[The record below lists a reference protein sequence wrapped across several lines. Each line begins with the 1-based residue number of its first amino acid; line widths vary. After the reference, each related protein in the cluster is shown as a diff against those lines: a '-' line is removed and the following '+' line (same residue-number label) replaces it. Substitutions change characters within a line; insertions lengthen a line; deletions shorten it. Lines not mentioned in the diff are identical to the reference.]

1 MNHTRRR
8 SRQSGNS
15 LIEFALG
22 FALLLPLY
30 VWMLV
35 YGLDLKRLMEVGQV
49 SRDAGHM
56 YARGVD
62 FSLPGNKDVLVRLAA
77 GMNMTRTGGSGVVIL
92 SRVLKVGA
100 QECTEGGIAVASCT
114 NLGHTVFTQR
124 IVIGN
129 ASLHPSKIGT
139 PPAGLLQSDGSITS
153 ANYLTRTD
161 ARSAN
166 FSSILNLADGE
177 IAYVSEAWFD
187 SPVKNFPTDNSR
199 GPLYARTIF

>member
-1 MNHTRRR
+1 MIHTRRR

-35 YGLDLKRLMEVGQV
+35 YGLDLKRLMEVSQV

-62 FSLPGNKDVLVRLAA
+62 FSLPGNQDVLVRLAA
-77 GMNMTRTGGSGVVIL
+77 GMNMTRTGGAGVVIL
-92 SRVLKVGA
+92 SRVLKVGS
-100 QECTEGGIAVASCT
+100 QECTDGGIAVASCT
-114 NLGHTVFTQR
+114 NLGQTVFTQR

-129 ASLHPSKIGT
+129 VSLHASKIGT
-139 PPAGLLQSDGSITS
+139 PPGALLQSDGSIS
-153 ANYLTRTD
+153 PADYLTKTA
-161 ARSAN
+161 ARSSN

>member
-1 MNHTRRR
+1 MIHTRRR

-35 YGLDLKRLMEVGQV
+35 YGLDLKRLMEVSQV

-62 FSLPGNKDVLVRLAA
+62 FSLPGNQDVLVRLAA
-77 GMNMTRTGGSGVVIL
+77 GMNMTRTGGAGVVIL
-92 SRVLKVGA
+92 SRVLKVGS
-100 QECTEGGIAVASCT
+100 QECTDGGIAVASCT
-114 NLGHTVFTQR
+114 NLGQTVFTQR

-129 ASLHPSKIGT
+129 ASLHASKIGT
-139 PPAGLLQSDGSITS
+139 PPGALLQSDGSIS
-153 ANYLTRTD
+153 PADYLTKTA
-161 ARSAN
+161 ARSSN